1 VFCDNLLLLVGYISI
16 IVSLSSFLKNDEVGE
31 RYYWTKKKNEVASQR
46 PRSPNLKQPTKEIDN
61 L

>member
-1 VFCDNLLLLVGYISI
+1 MGRILI
-16 IVSLSSFLKNDEVGE
+16 IVSLSSCLKDDEVGE